1 MSDGTTTPDRCPTC
15 FICCESEAE
24 RPEDALLAT
33 GCACSR
39 AGASGGRAH
48 LQCIVAAAKH
58 DEAHWTQCSICKQQW
73 SGPLEV
79 GLSRARYESL
89 SQSLPDDDIRRVI
102 AKLNLASCQR
112 KNGAPGALADATQL
126 YEEVLETW
134 RRTLGV
140 RNQRTLTV
148 MLNLS
153 MAYEDAGRVE
163 PGLALAQEALGV
175 LQICLAQGR
184 RLRMGVGGSSDEEHT
199 PEAHDTELK
208 TRTGLLGKMLATTS
222 RLYANT
228 GRHAAARPLMEACVE
243 VSKGTGDV
251 VSQAHNMCN
260 LGVRLAISKKQT
272 KPSLFRSARV
282 SLYLRCMR
290 CCGFG
295 CLRHR
300 RHHRHHQ
307 VCLSNIGDIQAGRQ
321 VKTDA
326 VQLSQRVLG
335 PTHPHTRAIADTA
348 EQGRRDESE
357 SDERKARAIGRL
369 VGLSKTEL
377 NGALVF
383 VLDYVAAKGRYKVS
397 THGSETVYARQAR
410 ASGAKPLGIKP
421 ENVVLKSGTA
431 VVIGK
436 AGPVPAALAEC
447 EGVRCILQVRWQ
459 KWLLH
464 LFLHLNLANR

>member
-39 AGASGGRAH
+39 AGASGGRAHCAH

-102 AKLNLASCQR
+102 AKLNLASCQK

-222 RLYANT
+222 WLYANT
-228 GRHAAARPLMEACVE
+228 G
-243 VSKGTGDV
+243 
-251 VSQAHNMCN
+251 
-260 LGVRLAISKKQT
+260 
-272 KPSLFRSARV
+272 
-282 SLYLRCMR
+282 
-290 CCGFG
+290 
-295 CLRHR
+295 
-300 RHHRHHQ
+300 
-307 VCLSNIGDIQAGRQ
+307 
-321 VKTDA
+321 
-326 VQLSQRVLG
+326 
-335 PTHPHTRAIADTA
+335 
-348 EQGRRDESE
+348 
-357 SDERKARAIGRL
+357 
-369 VGLSKTEL
+369 
-377 NGALVF
+377 
-383 VLDYVAAKGRYKVS
+383 
-397 THGSETVYARQAR
+397 
-410 ASGAKPLGIKP
+410 
-421 ENVVLKSGTA
+421 
-431 VVIGK
+431 
-436 AGPVPAALAEC
+436 
-447 EGVRCILQVRWQ
+447 
-459 KWLLH
+459 
-464 LFLHLNLANR
+464 